1 MGPKKC
7 TAAKARPAPAKV
19 SKGKRLHKSK
29 PATVDPP
36 ATEATAAPST
46 YSTPV
51 KSPPQKKVNKGGKVI
66 ARRLNFKSP
75 DPEPASQVESL
86 KKAPLCVMLF
96 LFGLKCL

>member
-7 TAAKARPAPAKV
+7 TAAKAKPAPAKV

-66 ARRLNFKSP
+66 PRRLNFKSP